1 MINNVGINM
10 LYAAIFKAA
19 VDDDKIDVKKMIGKA
34 LEKKEYKEKEILNI
48 MTKHE
53 GLIEKKIKQYVWEES
68 QNWPKNRKI
77 DTQRNKQKIVNT
89 ITKPYIFQ
97 KWLEKERISEL
108 KLFKKSWHRMA
119 HFFLIE
125 W

>member
-1 MINNVGINM
+1 MINNVGINS
-10 LYAAIFKAA
+10 LYAEIFKTA

-48 MTKHE
+48 LSKHE
-53 GLIEKKIKQYVWEES
+53 SAIESKVKSYVWEES

-89 ITKPYIFQ
+89 ITKPYIAR
-97 KWLEKERISEL
+97 KWFEKERITEL
-108 KLFKKSWHRMA
+108 QMLKKTWHRMA
-119 HFFLIE
+119 HFLLT
-125 W
+125 